1 MVSSSQAMSPAFLIG
16 FCNGWNQFKIDSD
29 LSARSNAAAKRLKQ
43 SARSVACSV
52 CSFNGIS
59 TVNLISFANDTSAVA
74 VENAVVAEGLGNK
87 FGAGGGR
94 SRFIFALSLALCSAG
109 DNNDAMVSGGV
120 KVRRERSRAVGIVRS
135 IAVVILVVAA
145 RVYYLRAAKL

>member
-1 MVSSSQAMSPAFLIG
+1 MSPAFLIG
-16 FCNGWNQFKIDSD
+16 FCNGWNQFKIESD

-43 SARSVACSV
+43 SARSVACSA

-94 SRFIFALSLALCSAG
+94 SRLLDALSLAIFAAEDC
-109 DNNDAMVSGGV
+109 NDAIVSGG
-120 KVRRERSRAVGIVRS
+120 
-135 IAVVILVVAA
+135 ILVRTEGV
-145 RVYYLRAAKL
+145 KG